1 MTNKNNKD
9 LIYFITDIIMSH
21 VNELRHKFHTLF
33 THFVDSIQK
42 QTVSL
47 GLCIG
52 VHSQRKSYFIV
63 KTQLPMRDVFCY
75 SEADFCSC
83 LSMISLLI

>member
-1 MTNKNNKD
+1 
-9 LIYFITDIIMSH
+9 MSH

-63 KTQLPMRDVFCY
+63 KTWTMNAQDHIIYNKRPEVLKYQDVF
-75 SEADFCSC
+75 SP
-83 LSMISLLI
+83 L